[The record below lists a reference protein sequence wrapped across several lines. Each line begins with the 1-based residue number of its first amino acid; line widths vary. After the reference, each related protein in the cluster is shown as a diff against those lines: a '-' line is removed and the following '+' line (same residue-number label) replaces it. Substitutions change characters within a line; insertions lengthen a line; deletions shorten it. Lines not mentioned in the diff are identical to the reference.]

1 MPGRLGG
8 ILTSF
13 WAFAGHGFYAL
24 LGITGLGL
32 SCVFAADALGSVR
45 VNAAVLIELPARSEF
60 SSEFDGGEV
69 ANRHS
74 VFHKTLVG
82 TPRASRCLPGAWVM
96 PQKMAAGTEFLKTR
110 FPRRSMP
117 TSGEGLLRWVR
128 PSALLRKFYRT
139 TDCTLGSTMR
149 LSRLPGDKI
158 VSAGRSV

>member
-1 MPGRLGG
+1 MPGRVGG

-60 SSEFDGGEV
+60 SSKFDGGEV

-82 TPRASRCLPGAWVM
+82 T
-96 PQKMAAGTEFLKTR
+96 
-110 FPRRSMP
+110 
-117 TSGEGLLRWVR
+117 
-128 PSALLRKFYRT
+128 
-139 TDCTLGSTMR
+139 
-149 LSRLPGDKI
+149 LSRISMSSWCVGHAAKDG
-158 VSAGRSV
+158 SWY